1 MSVNKFYNLAK
12 NKLYPICRSIT
23 GIGIRQT
30 LKIIKKELPKLRIKK
45 IKCGTNVF
53 DWKIPDEW
61 LIKDAYV
68 LDKTGKKIID
78 FKKNNLH
85 LINYSSPVSKTLNR
99 DDLLKKIFTLPKKP
113 TAIPYVTSYYEKKW
127 GFCTSHNQK
136 KNFLNEYDKKD
147 KFRVK
152 IKSRFNSKGHLNY
165 GELVLP
171 GKSKQ
176 EILISTYI
184 CHPSMANNELSGPIV
199 SMALI
204 EHFKKKKLNKTMRFI
219 FIPETIGSL
228 AYISKNLQ
236 NLRKNVIGGF
246 ILTCI
251 GDDRNYGCMLSRN
264 QNSQSDKAIL
274 ETYKK
279 FKLNY
284 KVFSYLERGS
294 DERQLN
300 SPYVN
305 LGITSIFR
313 TKYGEYPEYHTSLD
327 NFGKVVT
334 KKGIN
339 GGFKIAK
346 ESLQILDKKIIPK
359 SKVVCEPQFG
369 KRGLYK
375 KFSIEKKRNQ
385 TRDLINFMT
394 YADGLNDLNDI
405 SKKLNINYNKSKYY
419 LDILSKH
426 NLIFY

>member
-1 MSVNKFYNLAK
+1 
-12 NKLYPICRSIT
+12 
-23 GIGIRQT
+23 
-30 LKIIKKELPKLRIKK
+30 
-45 IKCGTNVF
+45 
-53 DWKIPDEW
+53 
-61 LIKDAYV
+61 
-68 LDKTGKKIID
+68 
-78 FKKNNLH
+78 
-85 LINYSSPVSKTLNR
+85 
-99 DDLLKKIFTLPKKP
+99 
-113 TAIPYVTSYYEKKW
+113 
-127 GFCTSHNQK
+127 
-136 KNFLNEYDKKD
+136 
-147 KFRVK
+147 
-152 IKSRFNSKGHLNY
+152 
-165 GELVLP
+165 
-171 GKSKQ
+171 
-176 EILISTYI
+176 
-184 CHPSMANNELSGPIV
+184 
-199 SMALI
+199 
-204 EHFKKKKLNKTMRFI
+204 MRFI